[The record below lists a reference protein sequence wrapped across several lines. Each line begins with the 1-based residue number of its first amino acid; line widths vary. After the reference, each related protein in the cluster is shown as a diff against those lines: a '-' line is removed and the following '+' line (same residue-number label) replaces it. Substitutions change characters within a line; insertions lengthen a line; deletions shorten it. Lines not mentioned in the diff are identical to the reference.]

1 MLLKKL
7 GLSLLAVMLLVP
19 MVLIPVPQK
28 AEAAPAPATNLAV
41 IREGST
47 YLLDFEAG
55 SLTSGTYHDGT
66 SNAFKF
72 SGDLSHI
79 SLNDGQLVMGLLT
92 GSTVGVFDY
101 GFSSVPVDKYDNFE
115 VSFDM
120 TMTHRE
126 VGKQVGIQFQKNAW
140 NDGWDAQLK
149 THFTYDGKMNFFEG
163 GTSIAN
169 TDMGKYRSLK
179 DYGVP
184 GMNREVM
191 PWETYRVKLVA
202 DGNRV
207 RAFMNNHATPVVDVL
222 RTSPVGQGFVGLFG
236 NANTGIKLDNYLFN
250 KLKPEEERD
259 DFALAGDT
267 AGMYIYIPPLNES
280 VTKFVVR
287 YQNLTDEAPIQQLS
301 YTGERGQ
308 YLYVGDLTAGKEYNV
323 ELIPVY
329 TSDRTNVDTDMSVY
343 KSKTVQ
349 IGQPLQTQLTIS
361 AGETFLGA
369 TKQIDV
375 SVIGADSI
383 HYTLDG
389 SEPTLT
395 HGTEIIGDYIFSD
408 SIVID
413 HTLTFKA
420 VAILDGE
427 IKRSAEETYV
437 ASVNPVL
444 LTGSAVF
451 HNMQKVNISSEHAD
465 AIIYTRD
472 GSSPLYEAATDT
484 ATNGTMVRASSASLT
499 VTETSHVQAIA
510 VRDGLAGAVTST
522 IYTKVTLNSEL
533 ITSWNFVSSSFVYAQ
548 EQDEEYGK
556 ASAPWTNMLGW
567 DVNADKGVWANHIV
581 TDNVFRDTE
590 GVHLFTTP
598 NAIQATT
605 SNPNFYLDFHDAG
618 LLKVPAEYRYLSV
631 WMKVNHTANA
641 AVYFGT
647 DVSTDTNKLS
657 ESRKV
662 TFRNTASEI
671 PSFQRYIIDMG
682 QNPGWTGSITKLR
695 IDPMATY
702 PSMKDGIEIV
712 VKDIEMLRKQ
722 DLPAEVRLTKF
733 ETSSKEILSPGDTF
747 EIKAVLENIGED
759 IDSMS
764 VNLSVPDFIEVTP
777 VDDWSQSGLLSGQSA
792 TLTYEA
798 EITGTGAGGI
808 SLTVSG
814 SGIPTTRG
822 LSRIFSV
829 KASLPVSDQ
838 ADDVIIGNGS
848 RRLVFPSPQSTGLN
862 GYGFAWLEAL
872 RNGSWSRMAVM
883 PSLGSVQQ
891 IANDGQINVQEL
903 YAVAPAVASPFDFQ
917 IGFTDTQGADWT
929 GQLSIEMDDGGQ
941 FALEHAM
948 HADASRDIAAIVGP
962 TLLLGEAGI
971 PSLDEQHKVIQSA
984 DDVAGDYIHEALFP
998 GLEWLDAMELNNR
1011 TSNTDAVIDSVDAY
1025 RYVPNPRKITVPL
1038 MAVRKENLLFGLM
1051 WDARQKWDGVHD
1063 QPSAFFG
1070 LPNRLERGEDTV
1082 STKLSLFIPSILNG
1096 INENA
1101 TFATG
1106 IPDFYNR
1113 ITANSNNENPVRQ
1126 PYVLGANEEITLQSR
1141 IFIKESTELS
1151 SVVQDWMKE
1160 YGLPEPLD
1168 YAHGTMEQES
1178 EAILT
1183 SFENLWNPSENKWMN
1198 RIGPPATPT
1207 ITSAFVMPYAVLGRY
1222 GSQTFRDLAET
1233 RVDSA
1238 MLSVGGNY
1246 STYGYILPFYL
1257 EGIAGQTMEALKSL
1271 NVDSAISSA
1280 QKVNPSNVSEGVYW
1294 DYQTYITRKGF
1305 PTSVHMGELTD
1316 VTAGSNAEILFRML
1330 RHARITGNES
1340 ALTYGLPGLDYMNE
1354 NFALPR
1360 GSQSWELRN
1369 MIPELETAA
1378 VAVRANVEA
1387 YAITE
1392 DPDYIEQARIWAG
1405 RGMPFIYLWDDG
1417 SYGIDKTNGLGG
1429 SFGSHTFMRYGAIA
1443 AFGQST
1449 YRSDGKPLPGTWF
1462 GRPVQWSGHDFGIAL
1477 MELYEAMERDGLW
1490 DAYLLGGGTDYRT
1503 ISLGLSVSGSR
1514 QTTAAD
1520 SLYPTHL
1527 YDAASLLKWET
1538 SDYLYPNYQG
1548 AELLGVLLSSQTNPI
1563 TQTVPIGT
1571 KEIRI
1576 SAASDIEVLS
1586 TSSESIQLR
1595 AEFSSPGS
1603 YTIFVQGITSLGN
1616 VLLSNNDADA
1626 VVSSYAVRSGSGFA
1640 EIHLQIGDTGET
1652 DVNLSSV
1659 VLAP

>member
-1 MLLKKL
+1 MLV
-7 GLSLLAVMLLVP
+7 AMLLVST
-19 MVLIPVPQK
+19 VVIPVPQK
-28 AEAAPAPATNLAV
+28 AAADPSPSAAV

-55 SLTSGTYHDGT
+55 SIASDTYHDGN

-72 SGDLSHI
+72 SGDSSHV
-79 SLNDGQLVMGLLT
+79 SLQDGQLVMGALT

-120 TMTHRE
+120 TMTHRDT
-126 VGKQVGIQFQKNAW
+126 GKQVGIQFQKNAW
-140 NDGWDAQLK
+140 NDGWDAQMK
-149 THFTYDGKMNFFEG
+149 AHFTYDGKVNFFEG
-163 GTSIAN
+163 STSIAN
-169 TDMGKYRSLK
+169 TDTGKYRSIK

-184 GMNREVM
+184 SLNREVM

-207 RAFMNNHATPVVDVL
+207 RVFMNNHSAPVVDVL
-222 RTSPVGQGFVGLFG
+222 RASPVGQGFVGIFG
-236 NANTGIKLDNYLFN
+236 NSNTGFKLDNYLFN

-259 DFALAGDT
+259 NFALSGDT
-267 AGMYIYIPPLNES
+267 AGMYVYIPPLNES

-287 YQNLTDEAPIQQLS
+287 YQNLTDAAPIQQLF
-301 YTGERGQ
+301 YTGERDQ
-308 YLYVGDLTAGKEYNV
+308 YLYVGNLTAGKEYKV

-329 TSDRTNVDTDMSVY
+329 TSDRTNVDTEITLY
-343 KSKTVQ
+343 KGKTVQ
-349 IGQPLQTQLTIS
+349 IGQPLQTQMTLTAS
-361 AGETFLGA
+361 ETFYGA
-369 TKQIDV
+369 TKQIDIA
-375 SVIGADSI
+375 VIGADSI
-383 HYTLDG
+383 RYTLDG

-395 HGTEIIGDYIFSD
+395 HGTELGGDFIFSD
-408 SIVID
+408 SVVID

-420 VAILDGE
+420 IAILDGQ
-427 IKRSAEETYV
+427 IKSSAEESYV
-437 ASVNPVL
+437 AGVNPL
-444 LTGSAVF
+444 QLTSSAVF
-451 HNMQKVNISSEHAD
+451 HNTQQIAMGSEHAD
-465 AIIYTRD
+465 AIIYTTD
-472 GSSPLYEAATDT
+472 GSTPLYHASTDT
-484 ATNGTMVRASSASLT
+484 ASAGTMVRSSSASLT
-499 VTETSHVQAIA
+499 VAATTQVRAIA
-510 VRDGLAGAVTST
+510 VRDGLTGPVASAK
-522 IYTKVTLNSEL
+522 YTKVALSSQL
-533 ITSWNFVSSSFVYAQ
+533 ITSWDFTSSMVVDAQ
-548 EQDEEYGK
+548 EQDELYGK
-556 ASAPWTNMLGW
+556 VSAPWTNLLGW
-567 DVNADKGVWANHIV
+567 DVNADKGIWANHIV
-581 TDNVFRDTE
+581 TDNVFRDTQ

-598 NAIQATT
+598 DPIQATT

-618 LLKVPAEYRYLSV
+618 LLNVPAEYRYLSI
-631 WMKVNHTANA
+631 WLMVNHTANA

-647 DVSTDTNKLS
+647 DSGTDTNKLS
-657 ESRKV
+657 EARKV
-662 TFRNTASEI
+662 TFRNTASEV
-671 PSFQRYIIDMG
+671 PAFQRYIIDMG
-682 QNPGWTGSITKLR
+682 QNPGWAGNITKLR

-722 DLPAEVRLTKF
+722 DLPSEVRLTTF
-733 ETSSKEILSPGDTF
+733 ETSTKEILSPGDNF

-759 IDSMS
+759 IDSLS
-764 VNLSVPDFIEVTP
+764 IDLSVPDFIAVTP
-777 VDDWSQSGLLSGQSA
+777 VDEWNTAGLLSGQSA
-792 TLTYEA
+792 TLTYKA
-798 EITGTGAGGI
+798 VVTGTGAGGI
-808 SLTVSG
+808 ALAVSG
-814 SGIPTTRG
+814 PDIPTTRG

-829 KASLPVSDQ
+829 NAALPASGQS
-838 ADDVIIGNGS
+838 DDVIIGNAS
-848 RRLVFPSPQSTGLN
+848 RRLVFPAPQHTGLS
-862 GYGFAWLEAL
+862 GYGFGWLEAQ
-872 RNGSWSRMAVM
+872 RGGYWSRIAVL

-891 IANDGQINVQEL
+891 IAANGQVVAEEL
-903 YAVAPAVASPFDFQ
+903 YADAPTSASSSDFS
-917 IGFTDTQGADWT
+917 IAFTDPLGAEWT
-929 GQLSIEMDDGGQ
+929 GGLSIAMDANGQ
-941 FALEHAM
+941 FALEHSLQ
-948 HADASRDIAAIVGP
+948 ADASRHIAAIVGP
-962 TLLLGEAGI
+962 TLLLGEVGI
-971 PSLDEQHKVIQSA
+971 PSLDEQHKVIMTA
-984 DDVAGDYIHEALFP
+984 DAAPGDYIREALFP
-998 GLEWLDAMELNNR
+998 GLEWLDAIVLNNR
-1011 TSNTDAVIDSVDAY
+1011 SSDTDAVIDSVDAY

-1038 MAVRKENLLFGLM
+1038 MAVRKDQLLFGLM
-1051 WDARQKWDGVHD
+1051 WDASQTWDGVHD
-1063 QPSAFFG
+1063 QPSTFFG
-1070 LPNRLERGEDTV
+1070 VPNRLERGEDTV
-1082 STKLSLFIPSILNG
+1082 STKLSLFVPSIVNG
-1096 INENA
+1096 VNENA

-1113 ITANSNNENPVRQ
+1113 MTANANNENPVRQ
-1126 PYVLGANEEITLQSR
+1126 AYVLAAEQEITLRSR
-1141 IFIKESTELS
+1141 IFVKEGTDIS
-1151 SVVQDWMKE
+1151 SVVQDWIKE

-1183 SFENLWNPSENKWMN
+1183 SFENLWDPAESKWMN

-1222 GSQTFRDLAET
+1222 GSQTFRDLAKT
-1233 RVDSA
+1233 RMDSA
-1238 MLSVGGNY
+1238 MASVGGNY

-1257 EGIAGQTMEALKSL
+1257 EGIVGKTMEALKSI
-1271 NVDSAISSA
+1271 NVDSAISLA

-1316 VTAGSNAEILFRML
+1316 VTAGSNAEILFRLL

-1340 ALTYGLPGLDYMNE
+1340 ALTYGLAGLDYMNE
-1354 NFALPR
+1354 HFALPR
-1360 GSQSWELRN
+1360 GSQPWELRN

-1378 VAVRANVEA
+1378 MAVRANVEA

-1392 DPDYIEQARIWAG
+1392 DPEYIEQAQLWAG

-1417 SYGIDKTNGLGG
+1417 SYGVDKANGLGG

-1490 DAYLLGGGTDYRT
+1490 DGYLLGGGTDYRT

-1548 AELLGVLLSSQTNPI
+1548 AELLGVLLGSQTNPI
-1563 TQTVPIGT
+1563 TQIVPIGT

-1576 SAASDIEVLS
+1576 SATSDIEVLS
-1586 TSSESIQLR
+1586 TSSASIQLR

-1603 YTIFVQGITSLGN
+1603 YTIFIQGITSLGN
-1616 VLLSNNDADA
+1616 VQLSNNDADA
-1626 VVSSYAVRSGSGFA
+1626 VVSSFAARSGSGFA
-1640 EIHLQIGDTGET
+1640 EIHLQIGKTGET
-1652 DVNLSSV
+1652 EVNLSSV

>member
-7 GLSLLAVMLLVP
+7 GLSLLAVMLVVP
-19 MVLIPVPQK
+19 MVLIPGPQK
-28 AEAAPAPATNLAV
+28 ADADPAVNPAV

-47 YLLDFEAG
+47 YLLDFETG
-55 SLTSGTYHDGT
+55 SLASGTYHDGT
-66 SNAFKF
+66 SNALKF
-72 SGDLSHI
+72 SGDTTHI
-79 SLNDGQLVMGLLT
+79 SLNDGQLVMGSLT

-101 GFSSVPVDKYDNFE
+101 GFSSVPLDKYDNFE

-126 VGKQVGIQFQKNAW
+126 AGKQVGIQFQKNAW

-163 GTSIAN
+163 STSIAN
-169 TDMGKYRSLK
+169 TDAGKYRSLK
-179 DYGVP
+179 DYGAP
-184 GMNREVM
+184 GLNREVM

-207 RAFMNNHATPVVDVL
+207 QVFMNSHSAPVVDVL
-222 RTSPVGQGFVGLFG
+222 RASPVGQGFVGIFG
-236 NANTGIKLDNYLFN
+236 NANTGFKLDNYLFN
-250 KLKPEEERD
+250 KLKPEAERD
-259 DFALAGDT
+259 DFALSGDT
-267 AGMYIYIPPLNES
+267 AGMYVYIPPLNES
-280 VTKFVVR
+280 VTKMIVR
-287 YQNLTDEAPIQQLS
+287 YQNLTDAAPVQQLS
-301 YTGERGQ
+301 YTGERNH
-308 YLYVGDLTAGKEYNV
+308 YLYVGGLMAGKEYKV

-329 TSDRTNVDTDMSVY
+329 TSDRSNVDTEISVY

-349 IGQPLQTQLTIS
+349 IGQPLQTELILS
-361 AGETFLGA
+361 EGETFLGA
-369 TKQIDV
+369 TKQVDV

-383 HYTLDG
+383 RYTLDG

-395 HGTEIIGDYIFSD
+395 HGTAISGDYIFSD
-408 SIVID
+408 SVVID

-420 VAILDGE
+420 AAILDGE
-427 IKRSAEETYV
+427 IKSSAEETYV
-437 ASVNPVL
+437 AGVNSVQ

-451 HNMQKVNISSEHAD
+451 HNTQQVNISSEHAD
-465 AIIYTRD
+465 AIIYTAD
-472 GSSPLYEAATDT
+472 GSSPLYEAAADT
-484 ATNGTMVRASSASLT
+484 AANGTMVRASSASITL
-499 VTETSHVQAIA
+499 TETSQVQVLA
-510 VRDGLAGAVTST
+510 VRDGVAGAIASAH
-522 IYTKVTLNSEL
+522 YTKVALNSQL
-533 ITSWNFVSSSFVYAQ
+533 ITSWNFTNSSVVYAQ
-548 EQDEEYGK
+548 EQDDAYGK
-556 ASAPWTNMLGW
+556 ASAPWTNLLGW

-581 TDNVFRDTE
+581 TDNVFRDLE
-590 GVHLFTTP
+590 GVHLFTTS
-598 NAIQATT
+598 NEIQATT

-618 LLKVPAEYRYLSV
+618 LLKVPAEYRYLSI

-647 DVSTDTNKLS
+647 DVSADTNKLS

-662 TFRNTASEI
+662 AFRNTASEI

-702 PSMKDGIEIV
+702 PSMKDGIEIA
-712 VKDIEMLRKQ
+712 VKDIQMLRKQ
-722 DLPAEVRLTKF
+722 DLPAEVRLTTF

-777 VDDWSQSGLLSGQSA
+777 VDDWSQSGLLSGQSV

-798 EITGTGAGGI
+798 EVTGTGAGGI

-814 SGIPTTRG
+814 SGIPSTRG

-829 KASLPVSDQ
+829 RASLPASGQ
-838 ADDVIIGNGS
+838 ADDVIIGNAE
-848 RRLVFPSPQSTGLN
+848 RRLVFPSPHNTGLS
-862 GYGFAWLEAL
+862 GYGFAWLEAQ
-872 RNGSWSRMAVM
+872 RNGNWSRMAVM

-891 IANDGQINVQEL
+891 LANDGQIYVQEL
-903 YAVAPAVASPFDFQ
+903 YAVAPTAASPSEFP
-917 IGFTDTQGADWT
+917 IGFTDPQGADWT
-929 GQLSIEMDDGGQ
+929 GKLSINMDGDEQ
-941 FALEHAM
+941 FKLEHALQ
-948 HADASRDIAAIVGP
+948 ADASRDIAAIVGP

-971 PSLDEQHKVIQSA
+971 PSLNEQHKVIRSA
-984 DDVAGDYIHEALFP
+984 DEATGDYIHEALFP

-1011 TSNTDAVIDSVDAY
+1011 SSDTAAVIDSVDAY

-1038 MAVRKENLLFGLM
+1038 MAVRKDNLLFGLM

-1082 STKLSLFIPSILNG
+1082 STKLSLFIPSMLNG

-1126 PYVLGANEEITLQSR
+1126 PYELGANEEIILQSR
-1141 IFIKESTELS
+1141 IFVKESTEVS
-1151 SVVQDWMKE
+1151 SVVQDWIKE
-1160 YGLPEPLD
+1160 YGLPEQLD

-1183 SFENLWNPSENKWMN
+1183 SFENLWTPSENKWMN

-1222 GSQTFRDLAET
+1222 GGSTFRDLAEA

-1238 MLSVGGNY
+1238 MTSVGGNY
-1246 STYGYILPFYL
+1246 STYGYVLPFYL
-1257 EGIAGQTMEALKSL
+1257 EGIAGPTLEALKSI

-1280 QKVNPSNVSEGVYW
+1280 QKVNPSNVSDGVYW

-1305 PTSVHMGELTD
+1305 PASVHMGGLTD

-1340 ALTYGLPGLDYMNE
+1340 AVTYGLAGVDYMNE
-1354 NFALPR
+1354 HFALPR

-1387 YAITE
+1387 YKITE
-1392 DPDYIEQARIWAG
+1392 NPDYIEQAQLWAG

-1417 SYGIDKTNGLGG
+1417 SYGIDKANGLGG

-1477 MELYEAMERDGLW
+1477 MELYEAMERNGLW
-1490 DAYLLGGGTDYRT
+1490 NAYLMGGGTDYRT

-1520 SLYPTHL
+1520 NLYPAHL

-1548 AELLGVLLSSQTNPI
+1548 AELLGALLGSKTNPI

-1576 SAASDIEVLS
+1576 SAATDIEVLS
-1586 TSSESIQLR
+1586 TSSASIQLR
-1595 AEFSSPGS
+1595 AGFSSPGS

-1616 VLLSNNDADA
+1616 VLLSSNDADA
-1626 VVSSYAVRSGSGFA
+1626 VVSSFAVTSGSGFA
-1640 EIHLQIGDTGET
+1640 EIHLQIGESGET
-1652 DVNLSSV
+1652 EVNLSSV